1 MDAGKEKPRDWVS
14 IRRPFAKVGVET
26 MTAQYIQQS
35 FKPHAHDEYV
45 IGIIETGAHSVWCRG
60 IHNEVASGTVV
71 TMHPGDVH
79 YGDAAIAEGWKQR
92 MIYISETEIRRFI
105 CDIAGGDN
113 FLLPD
118 FRQTFHSRPDLAN
131 SFAQFHEVL
140 HNSPL
145 ALARDVALDS
155 IMRVTIGALSP
166 DFVKVESVNQPS
178 GRIADAVEFLHS
190 RIEDDVTLDELCDVA
205 GLRRRQ
211 TIEAFKRWTGLP
223 PHAYHVIQKVKAVK
237 AMLRNG
243 LSATEA
249 AARAGFADQSHMTR
263 HFVGVVGMTPGAYAL
278 DCQKKF

>member
-1 MDAGKEKPRDWVS
+1 MVAQEERSRDWVS
-14 IRRPFAKVGVET
+14 IRRPFAKAGLET
-26 MTAQYIQQS
+26 MTARYIQQS

-45 IGIIETGAHSVWCRG
+45 IGIIESGVHSVWCRG
-60 IHNEVASGTVV
+60 IHKNVPSGTVV

-79 YGDAAIAEGWKQR
+79 YGNAAIAEGWKQR
-92 MIYISETEIRRFI
+92 MIYISENEIRKFI
-105 CDIAGGDN
+105 CDTAGGDK

-118 FRQTFHSRPDLAN
+118 FKQTFHDRLDLAH

-166 DFVKVESVNQPS
+166 DFVKGKDTKQPS
-178 GRIADAVEFLHS
+178 GRIADAVEFLHN

-211 TIEAFKRWTGLP
+211 TIEAFKRCTGLP

-237 AMLRNG
+237 TMLRSG

-249 AARAGFADQSHMTR
+249 AARAGFADQSHMPR

-278 DCQKKF
+278 DCQKKY